1 MTKIYTAGVLLFLSS
16 CTLFPYDETVTYA
29 SGYLFGFEGDIV
41 LEEEYE
47 ERKFSFLN
55 LKIGR
60 SPSINM
66 VLAYVDD
73 GRQEWRSNDDLRL
86 FTRDGRIE
94 KSVGLNSDINV
105 EYENAF
111 ISLTNPNLRQS
122 PLEKELIKEAPIT
135 FNYLGED
142 VEALYKAYRY
152 NVPSIGWEQIVE
164 VISKDNVPLRTI
176 QQLNPLM
183 PKTRIDFYFKFKQK
197 KEA

>member
-41 LEEEYE
+41 LEEEYD

-73 GRQEWRSNDDLRL
+73 GGKNGDLTMILGYLQEMVELR
-86 FTRDGRIE
+86 
-94 KSVGLNSDINV
+94 
-105 EYENAF
+105 
-111 ISLTNPNLRQS
+111 NL
-122 PLEKELIKEAPIT
+122 
-135 FNYLGED
+135 
-142 VEALYKAYRY
+142 
-152 NVPSIGWEQIVE
+152 
-164 VISKDNVPLRTI
+164 
-176 QQLNPLM
+176 
-183 PKTRIDFYFKFKQK
+183 
-197 KEA
+197 